1 MLSYLRKTMSRV
13 CNIDSRGK
21 VVRFITGIIAVFSGL
36 IMALM
41 ITQNVLPSEIYWAP
55 VIGSIIGGTFSIWEA
70 RAGWCVVRAMGIKT
84 PI

>member
-1 MLSYLRKTMSRV
+1 MLSYLRKSMSRV

-41 ITQNVLPSEIYWAP
+41 ITQNL
-55 VIGSIIGGTFSIWEA
+55 SIIQI
-70 RAGWCVVRAMGIKT
+70 
-84 PI
+84 